1 MFRSTTPLDQQR
13 QAYGMSALPDCIKT
27 DAVGEY
33 GHAMSKPSGE
43 IARELVSTVNAL
55 CERLGDAPEGT
66 ALTYHI
72 GHLASDRAPTVTKL
86 DPAERAE
93 LDLLADRVWQLAEQG
108 WVHLVQRRLAPE
120 CFAYQ
125 VVVRPR
131 RVPIAQARWG
141 PERVRRPTI
150 AARRRAA

>member
-1 MFRSTTPLDQQR
+1 MRFDPTL
-13 QAYGMSALPDCIKT
+13 ALPGC
-27 DAVGEY
+27 
-33 GHAMSKPSGE
+33 E

-55 CERLGDAPEGT
+55 CDRLGDAPVGT
-66 ALTYHI
+66 TFTYHV
-72 GHLASDRAPTVTKL
+72 GHLAYDRTPTVTKL

-93 LDLLADRVWQLAEQG
+93 LDLLADRVMQLAEQG

-131 RVPIAQARWG
+131 RGRIAQARWE
-141 PERVRRPTI
+141 PERASRT
-150 AARRRAA
+150 AATARRLAA

>member
-1 MFRSTTPLDQQR
+1 MRFDPTL
-13 QAYGMSALPDCIKT
+13 ALPGC
-27 DAVGEY
+27 
-33 GHAMSKPSGE
+33 E

-55 CERLGDAPEGT
+55 CDRLGDAPVGT
-66 ALTYHI
+66 TLTYHI
-72 GHLASDRAPTVTKL
+72 GHLAYDRTPTVTKL

-93 LDLLADRVWQLAEQG
+93 LDLLADRVMQLAEQG

-131 RVPIAQARWG
+131 RVPIAQARWE
-141 PERVRRPTI
+141 PERPNRT
-150 AARRRAA
+150 AATARRRAA